1 MEKKKVSMVKTSI
14 SHPLRI
20 DEVKAPN
27 GVGIIGMTLCPG
39 KKIVSAI
46 SGVWDR
52 DLDIDLQAIRD
63 WGAQALVNLMEE
75 PEYALL
81 RVPDY
86 EEKVRSCPME
96 YFHLP
101 IVDVHP
107 PDKRFFD
114 LWESAGPK
122 LRQILLDG
130 GKILIHC
137 RGGR

>member
-20 DEVKAPN
+20 DEVKAPS

-52 DLDIDLQAIRD
+52 DLAIDLQAIQA

-75 PEYALL
+75 HEYVCRLL
-81 RVPDY
+81 MYTRPTSGFLIFGKAPD
-86 EEKVRSCPME
+86 RSC
-96 YFHLP
+96 
-101 IVDVHP
+101 
-107 PDKRFFD
+107 
-114 LWESAGPK
+114 
-122 LRQILLDG
+122 
-130 GKILIHC
+130 GKFC
-137 RGGR
+137 WTAEKS